1 MFAAD
6 HRRRGAHVLDLLERL
21 RGALSDHYTIE
32 REIGQ
37 GGMARVFLAED
48 RKHRRR
54 VAIKVM
60 RPEAAEALGGE
71 RFLREIEIA
80 ARLTH
85 PHILPLHDSG
95 EIDGLLYYV
104 MPFVEG
110 ESLRDLLTRERQ
122 LPLDDALRITRE
134 AASALAYAHAH
145 GVVHRD
151 IKPENILLSAGHAV
165 ISDFGIARA
174 VSAAA
179 ADRLTRTGIA
189 LGTAAYMS
197 PEQASGERDIDG
209 RSDIYS
215 LGCVLYE
222 MIAGEP
228 PFSSPNVQAMI
239 ARRLSGPAPSLA
251 GLRDAM
257 PERLEWAVQKAL
269 ARVPADR
276 FSTAEQFTAA
286 ISEPTLSESAASR
299 VAHSAAPEARGSGA
313 DPVAGRSLSRRS
325 RLIVAAAVA
334 ATLVVAGYALT
345 RSRLRDSADDARNRF
360 AVLPFSVRGSPQ
372 LAYLGEGIVDLLS
385 RNLDGVDDL
394 KAVDPGTVLS
404 ALTKNGVTTAGGVE
418 GRDVVRGIGAG
429 TYITGSVVATGPTLR
444 IQASLHENGDES
456 PPRAQVS
463 VEGDTTQVL
472 WLVDRLSAELMVKR
486 RPGPVHR
493 LTQTAAVTT
502 QSLPAL
508 RAFLE
513 AERNLRNGK
522 PDTAI
527 AGFQRAI
534 EEDSTFALAHYRLA
548 VAAGWAERHALST
561 DAVRRALA
569 TSQRLGDRDRRLLL
583 AYAAFR
589 RGAPNEAEQQYRAIL
604 EDYPDDLEAEFQL
617 ADVMHQY
624 NPLRGRPR
632 IEARELFDRVL
643 AFDPGFL

>member
-1 MFAAD
+1 LRPIIDA
-6 HRRRGAHVLDLLERL
+6 RGPHVLDILERL
-21 RGALSDHYTIE
+21 RAGLSDRYTID
-32 REIGQ
+32 REVGQ
-37 GGMARVFLAED
+37 GGMARVVLAED
-48 RKHRRR
+48 RKHHRP

-60 RPEAAEALGGE
+60 RPEVADALGPA

-80 ARLTH
+80 ARLSH

-95 EIDGLLYYV
+95 ETDGLLYYV

-110 ESLRDLLTRERQ
+110 ESLRERLTRERQ

-134 AASALAYAHAH
+134 AASALAYAHAQ

-165 ISDFGIARA
+165 VSDFGIARA

-179 ADRLTRTGIA
+179 ADRLTQTGIA

-197 PEQASGERDIDG
+197 PEQATGERDIDG
-209 RSDIYS
+209 RSDVYS

-228 PFSSPNVQAMI
+228 PFFGPNVQAMI
-239 ARRLSGPAPSLA
+239 ARRLSGPAPSL
-251 GLRDAM
+251 GELRDAI
-257 PERLEWAVQKAL
+257 PERLEWAVRKAL

-276 FSTAEQFTAA
+276 FSTAEQFAAA
-286 ISEPTLSESAASR
+286 ISEPTLFESAASR
-299 VAHSAAPEARGSGA
+299 MAHSAGA
-313 DPVAGRSLSRRS
+313 DPRAPVASPAASRSLSRRS
-325 RLIVAAAVA
+325 RLIAAAAV
-334 ATLVVAGYALT
+334 VAIAVMGGYALT
-345 RSRLRDSADDARNRF
+345 RKGQRAGADEAAHNRF

-385 RNLDGVDDL
+385 RNLDGVDGL
-394 KAVDPGTVLS
+394 KALDPGTVLS
-404 ALTKNGVTTAGGVE
+404 ALTKGGVTAGGVE
-418 GRDVVRGIGAG
+418 GLDVVRGIGAG
-429 TYITGSVVATGPTLR
+429 TYITGSVVAIGPTLR
-444 IQASLHENGDES
+444 IQAALHENGDDA
-456 PPRAQVS
+456 PPEQVS

-472 WLVDRLSAELMVKR
+472 QLVDRRSAELMVKR

-493 LTQTAAVTT
+493 LTQTAAMTT
-502 QSLPAL
+502 RSLPAL

-534 EEDSTFALAHYRLA
+534 EEDSAFALAHYRLA
-548 VAAGWAERHALST
+548 VAAGWAERHPLST
-561 DAVRRALA
+561 DAVWRAVA
-569 TSQRLGDRDRRLLL
+569 TSDRLGVRDRRLLA

-589 RGAPNEAEQQYRAIL
+589 RGAPNDAEQQYRSIL
-604 EDYPDDLEAEFQL
+604 ETYPDDLEAEFQL

>member
-6 HRRRGAHVLDLLERL
+6 HRRRGAHVLDILERL
-21 RGALSDHYTIE
+21 RVALSDRYTMD

-37 GGMARVFLAED
+37 GGMARVVLAED

-60 RPEAAEALGGE
+60 RPEVADALGPE

-85 PHILPLHDSG
+85 PHIVPLHDSG

-110 ESLRDLLTRERQ
+110 ESLRDLLSRERQ
-122 LPLDDALRITRE
+122 LSLDDALRITRE
-134 AASALAYAHAH
+134 AASALAYAHQQ

-165 ISDFGIARA
+165 VTDFGIARA

-179 ADRLTRTGIA
+179 ADRLTKTGIA
-189 LGTAAYMS
+189 LGTAGYMS
-197 PEQASGERDIDG
+197 PEQATGERDIDG
-209 RSDIYS
+209 RSDVYS

-228 PFSSPNVQAMI
+228 PFSGPNVQAMI

-251 GLRDAM
+251 GLRDAL
-257 PERLEWAVQKAL
+257 PDRVEWAVRKAL

-276 FSTAEQFTAA
+276 FSTAEQFAAA
-286 ISEPTLSESAASR
+286 ISEPTLSESPAVRTAN
-299 VAHSAAPEARGSGA
+299 SAGSEPRGFGGSGA
-313 DPVAGRSLSRRS
+313 TSRSLSRRS
-325 RLIVAAAVA
+325 RLIAAAAVV
-334 ATLVVAGYALT
+334 ATVVSAGYALT
-345 RSRLRDSADDARNRF
+345 RSRLWAGADDAHNRF
-360 AVLPFSVRGSPQ
+360 AVLPFTVRGSPQ

-404 ALTKNGVTTAGGVE
+404 ALTKNGVTTAGSVE
-418 GRDVVRGIGAG
+418 GRSVVRGIGAG
-429 TYITGSVVATGPTLR
+429 TYITGSIVATGPTLR
-444 IQASLHENGDES
+444 IQASLNENGDAS

-472 WLVDRLSAELMVKR
+472 QLVDRLSAELMVQR

-493 LTQTAAVTT
+493 LTQTAALTT
-502 QSLPAL
+502 RSLPAL

-534 EEDSTFALAHYRLA
+534 EEDSGFALAHYRLA
-548 VAAGWAERHALST
+548 VAAGWAERHTLSS
-561 DAVRRALA
+561 DAVRRAVA
-569 TSQRLGDRDRRLLL
+569 TSERLGDRDRRLLS

-589 RGAPNEAEQQYRAIL
+589 RGAPNDAEQQYRAIL
-604 EDYPDDLEAEFQL
+604 EDYPDDLEAQFQL

>member
-1 MFAAD
+1 M
-6 HRRRGAHVLDLLERL
+6 LDILERL
-21 RGALSDHYTIE
+21 RAGLSDRYTID
-32 REIGQ
+32 REVGQ
-37 GGMARVFLAED
+37 GGMARVVLAED
-48 RKHRRR
+48 RKHHRP

-60 RPEAAEALGGE
+60 RPEVADALGPA

-80 ARLTH
+80 ARLSH

-95 EIDGLLYYV
+95 ETDGLLYYV

-110 ESLRDLLTRERQ
+110 ESLRDRLTRERQ

-134 AASALAYAHAH
+134 AASALAYAHAQ

-165 ISDFGIARA
+165 VSDFGIARA

-179 ADRLTRTGIA
+179 ADRLTQTGIA
-189 LGTAAYMS
+189 LGTVAYMS
-197 PEQASGERDIDG
+197 PEQATGERDIDG
-209 RSDIYS
+209 RSDVYS

-228 PFSSPNVQAMI
+228 PFTGPNVQAMI

-251 GLRDAM
+251 DLRDAI
-257 PERLEWAVQKAL
+257 PERLEWAVRKAL

-276 FSTAEQFTAA
+276 FSTAEQFAAA
-286 ISEPTLSESAASR
+286 ISEPTLFESAASR
-299 VAHSAAPEARGSGA
+299 MAHSAGA
-313 DPVAGRSLSRRS
+313 GPRAPVASPAASRSFSRRS
-325 RLIVAAAVA
+325 LLIVAAAV
-334 ATLVVAGYALT
+334 VAIVGVGGYALT
-345 RSRLRDSADDARNRF
+345 RTGQRAGADEAAHNRF

-404 ALTKNGVTTAGGVE
+404 ALTKSGVTTAGGVE
-418 GRDVVRGIGAG
+418 GREVVRGIGAG
-429 TYITGSVVATGPTLR
+429 TYITGSVVAIGPTLR
-444 IQASLHENGDES
+444 IQAALHENGDEA
-456 PPRAQVS
+456 PPEQVS

-472 WLVDRLSAELMVKR
+472 QLVDRLSAELMVKR

-502 QSLPAL
+502 RSLPAL

-548 VAAGWAERHALST
+548 VAAGWAERHPLST

-569 TSQRLGDRDRRLLL
+569 TSERLGDRDRRLLS

-632 IEARELFDRVL
+632 VEARELFDRVL

>member
-1 MFAAD
+1 
-6 HRRRGAHVLDLLERL
+6 VLDILERL
-21 RGALSDHYTIE
+21 RAALSDRYTID

-37 GGMARVFLAED
+37 GGMARVILAED

-60 RPEAAEALGGE
+60 RPEVADALGPE

-80 ARLTH
+80 AQLTH

-95 EIDGLLYYV
+95 EVDGLLYYV

-110 ESLRDLLTRERQ
+110 ESLRDRLTRERQ

-134 AASALAYAHAH
+134 TASALAYAHAH

-165 ISDFGIARA
+165 VSDFGIARA

-179 ADRLTRTGIA
+179 ADRLTQTGIA

-197 PEQASGERDIDG
+197 PEQATGERDIDG
-209 RSDIYS
+209 RTDVYS

-228 PFSSPNVQAMI
+228 PFSGPNVQAML

-251 GLRDAM
+251 GLRDAI
-257 PERLEWAVQKAL
+257 PERLEWAVRKSL

-276 FSTAEQFTAA
+276 FSTAEQFAAA

-299 VAHSAAPEARGSGA
+299 VAHPAGA
-313 DPVAGRSLSRRS
+313 EPGGPVASQAASRSFSGRS
-325 RLIVAAAVA
+325 RLIAAAAVV
-334 ATLVVAGYALT
+334 ATVVVGGYALT
-345 RSRLRDSADDARNRF
+345 RNRLRTGTDGEHNRF
-360 AVLPFSVRGSPQ
+360 AVLPFSVRGSTQ

-385 RNLDGVDDL
+385 RNLDGVDGL

-404 ALTKNGVTTAGGVE
+404 ALTKGGVTTASGVE

-444 IQASLHENGDES
+444 IQAALHENGDEAA
-456 PPRAQVS
+456 PEQVS

-472 WLVDRLSAELMVKR
+472 QLVDRLSAELMVKR

-493 LTQTAAVTT
+493 LTQTAAMTT
-502 QSLPAL
+502 RSLPAL

-534 EEDSTFALAHYRLA
+534 EADSTFALAHYRLA
-548 VAAGWAERHALST
+548 VAAGWAERHPLST
-561 DAVRRALA
+561 DAVRRAVA
-569 TSQRLGDRDRRLLL
+569 TSDRLGVRDRRLLA

-589 RGAPNEAEQQYRAIL
+589 RGAPNDAEQQYRAIL
-604 EDYPDDLEAEFQL
+604 ETYPDDLEAEFQL

>member
-1 MFAAD
+1 MVD
-6 HRRRGAHVLDLLERL
+6 ILERL
-21 RGALSDHYTIE
+21 RAALSDRYTID

-37 GGMARVFLAED
+37 GGMARVILAED
-48 RKHRRR
+48 RKHHRR

-60 RPEAAEALGGE
+60 RPEVADALGPE

-95 EIDGLLYYV
+95 EVDGILYYV

-110 ESLRDLLTRERQ
+110 ESLRDRLTRERQ

-134 AASALAYAHAH
+134 AASALAYAHSH

-165 ISDFGIARA
+165 VSDFGIARA

-179 ADRLTRTGIA
+179 ADRLTQTGIA

-197 PEQASGERDIDG
+197 PEQATGERDIDG
-209 RSDIYS
+209 RSDVYS

-228 PFSSPNVQAMI
+228 PFSAPNVQAMI

-251 GLRDAM
+251 GLRDAI
-257 PERLEWAVQKAL
+257 PERLEWAVRKAL

-276 FSTAEQFTAA
+276 FSTAEQFAAA
-286 ISEPTLSESAASR
+286 ISEPTLAESAAVR
-299 VAHSAAPEARGSGA
+299 MAHSTGAEPHASGA
-313 DPVAGRSLSRRS
+313 SPAASRSLSPRS
-325 RLIVAAAVA
+325 RLFAAAAVIA
-334 ATLVVAGYALT
+334 AVIAGGYALT
-345 RSRLRDSADDARNRF
+345 QTRQRAGGDEAHNRF

-385 RNLDGVDDL
+385 RNLDGVDGL

-404 ALTKNGVTTAGGVE
+404 ALTKGGVAAGAAE
-418 GRDVVRGIGAG
+418 GLEVVRGIGAG
-429 TYITGSVVATGPTLR
+429 TYITGSVVAIGPTLR
-444 IQASLHENGDES
+444 IQAALHENGDEA
-456 PPRAQVS
+456 PPEQVS
-463 VEGDTTQVL
+463 VEGDMTQVL
-472 WLVDRLSAELMVKR
+472 QLVDRLSAELMVKR

-502 QSLPAL
+502 RSLPAL

-513 AERNLRNGK
+513 AERSLRNGK

-548 VAAGWAERHALST
+548 VAAGWAERHAQST

-569 TSQRLGDRDRRLLL
+569 TSDRLSVRDRRLLS

-589 RGAPNEAEQQYRAIL
+589 RGAPDEAEQQYRAIL
-604 EDYPDDLEAEFQL
+604 ETYSDDLEAEFQL

>member
-1 MFAAD
+1 
-6 HRRRGAHVLDLLERL
+6 VLDVLERL
-21 RGALSDHYTIE
+21 HATLSDRYAID
-32 REIGQ
+32 REIGH
-37 GGMARVFLAED
+37 GGMARVVLAVD
-48 RKHRRR
+48 RKHGRR

-60 RPEAAEALGGE
+60 RPEVAETLGPE

-95 EIDGLLYYV
+95 EIEGLLYYV

-110 ESLRDLLTRERQ
+110 ESLRDRLAREHQ
-122 LPLDDALRITRE
+122 LPVDDALRITCGV
-134 AASALAYAHAH
+134 ASALAYAHGH

-165 ISDFGIARA
+165 VSDFGIARA

-179 ADRLTRTGIA
+179 ADNRLTETGFT

-197 PEQASGERDIDG
+197 PEQATGERDVDG

-228 PFSSPNVQAMI
+228 PFTGPSAQAMI
-239 ARRLSGPAPSLA
+239 ARRLIGPAPSLI
-251 GLRDAM
+251 GVRDEI
-257 PERLEWAVQKAL
+257 PERLEWAVHKAL

-276 FSTAEQFTAA
+276 FATAEHFAAA
-286 ISEPTLSESAASR
+286 ISEPTMSSAAGRIS
-299 VAHSAAPEARGSGA
+299 HSATAEPRQIAGPAP
-313 DPVAGRSLSRRS
+313 GRSRSRRW
-325 RLIVAAAVA
+325 RVIAAVSAVA
-334 ATLVVAGYALT
+334 AVGVGAWGVT
-345 RSRLRDSADDARNRF
+345 RTRWWPGADGSHDRF
-360 AVLPFSVRGSPQ
+360 AVLPFSVRGSEH

-394 KAVDPGTVLS
+394 QSIDPGTVLS
-404 ALTKNGVTTAGGVE
+404 ALAKSGITSTSVDLE
-418 GRDVVRGIGAG
+418 RWRVVARRIGAG

-444 IQASLHENGDES
+444 IQASLYENGDEA
-456 PPRAQVS
+456 PPRAQAS
-463 VEGDTTQVL
+463 VEGDTAQVL
-472 WLVDRLSAELMVKR
+472 QLVDRLSAELMVKR
-486 RPGPVHR
+486 RPGPVFR

-502 QSLPAL
+502 RSLPAL
-508 RAFLE
+508 KAFLDG
-513 AERNLRNGK
+513 ERNLRNGK

-534 EEDSTFALAHYRLA
+534 AEDSTFALAYYRLA
-548 VAAGWAERHALST
+548 VAAGWAERHALSS
-561 DAVRRALA
+561 DAVARALV
-569 TSQRLGDRDRRLLL
+569 TSDRLGDRDRRLLT

-589 RGAPNEAEQQYRAIL
+589 RGAPNDAEQQYRAIL

-617 ADVMHQY
+617 ADVLFQY

-632 IEARELFDRVL
+632 GEARELFDRVL
-643 AFDPGFL
+643 ALDPGFL